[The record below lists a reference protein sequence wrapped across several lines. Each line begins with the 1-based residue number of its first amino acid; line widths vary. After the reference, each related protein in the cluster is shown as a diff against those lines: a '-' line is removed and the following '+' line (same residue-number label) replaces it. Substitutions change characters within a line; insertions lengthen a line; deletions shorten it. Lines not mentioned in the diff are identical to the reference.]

1 VLKVKKIFRKKTT
14 NQNKY
19 CGIIGGTTTYLDS
32 ILEYNQ
38 IKLDK
43 SLNDRYFFVKTMT
56 CNGVIVKS
64 IGYNIKIS
72 GNIHKILIV
81 DLVFETPGAINQ
93 YTVKD
98 KMNLI
103 PLYRGSEMYRDLQP
117 LEVLSFSL
125 LLENYIFL
133 MNIPGYH
140 KKNKTILRLYF
151 LLNILCNDEFLSIS
165 AIRDIQQNHIKIK
178 ELLKDITTIVNKDI
192 NLFRFLYIHIN
203 STNKSDYQIKYGQD
217 STFDIEEEMKNI
229 IKKCESNI
237 DNIITIS
244 PTIPSIQDKLL
255 NKISNVYKEITKQEL
270 DLTIYNNFKNNR
282 YTKEEIRR
290 ELIIFCHADI
300 STSVYEKATCNEKRT
315 LKDYFG
321 NEYKDINKHC
331 SNYMYNVNTLFT
343 KTNSVNILLSLL
355 HRIKNSN
362 DDSKQYYVVVTSRPF
377 YYYNY
382 QKNYDYMNLSKGDI
396 LINPYFLSTTFDIN
410 TAMTFIKD
418 YGSIFILLVPCD
430 ARYIAGF
437 ANKSTDINKKIASH
451 EESEILLPPG
461 KLVFLETDIHDYIE
475 GTVYKSLD
483 IHCFIYQNIRN
494 FKIGV

>member
-1 VLKVKKIFRKKTT
+1 
-14 NQNKY
+14 
-19 CGIIGGTTTYLDS
+19 
-32 ILEYNQ
+32 
-38 IKLDK
+38 
-43 SLNDRYFFVKTMT
+43 MT

-203 STNKSDYQIKYGQD
+203 STNKSVQSHYFIKFTNTNNLAKNLDLLKSIVYD
-217 STFDIEEEMKNI
+217 SNNTVGPK
-229 IKKCESNI
+229 
-237 DNIITIS
+237 
-244 PTIPSIQDKLL
+244 SIG
-255 NKISNVYKEITKQEL
+255 KQEL
-270 DLTIYNNFKNNR
+270 I
-282 YTKEEIRR
+282 KE
-290 ELIIFCHADI
+290 F
-300 STSVYEKATCNEKRT
+300 
-315 LKDYFG
+315 
-321 NEYKDINKHC
+321 NK
-331 SNYMYNVNTLFT
+331 VL
-343 KTNSVNILLSLL
+343 
-355 HRIKNSN
+355 
-362 DDSKQYYVVVTSRPF
+362 
-377 YYYNY
+377 
-382 QKNYDYMNLSKGDI
+382 
-396 LINPYFLSTTFDIN
+396 
-410 TAMTFIKD
+410 
-418 YGSIFILLVPCD
+418 
-430 ARYIAGF
+430 
-437 ANKSTDINKKIASH
+437 
-451 EESEILLPPG
+451 
-461 KLVFLETDIHDYIE
+461 
-475 GTVYKSLD
+475 
-483 IHCFIYQNIRN
+483 
-494 FKIGV
+494 